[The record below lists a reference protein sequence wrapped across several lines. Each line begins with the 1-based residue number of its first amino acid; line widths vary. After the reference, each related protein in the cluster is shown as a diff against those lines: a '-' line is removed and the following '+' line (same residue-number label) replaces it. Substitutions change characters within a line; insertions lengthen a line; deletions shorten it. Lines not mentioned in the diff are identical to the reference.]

1 MSPAA
6 SVEFETT
13 TMKRYFHEEL
23 AELRKH
29 LILMGERSIDSVRL
43 AMQALLADDVSMAGQ
58 VIALDDEIDRLEV
71 LIDAECVRYITLRQP
86 MATDVRLMTVAMKA
100 NHELERAGD
109 EATSIAKRARRLAS
123 HGKVDEFFNIP
134 RMGDLALEQLRDAM
148 DSFIAEDC
156 EKALRVP
163 RRDKEIDDLNRE
175 NYVKFTDKISGHPET
190 SHAVIEL
197 IFISKSLE
205 RIADHATNIA
215 EEVVYLLKG
224 EDVRHTPEVRR
235 SVM

>member
-1 MSPAA
+1 
-6 SVEFETT
+6 
-13 TMKRYFHEEL
+13 MKRYFHHEL
-23 AELRKH
+23 EDLRKH
-29 LILMGERSIDSVRL
+29 LILMGERTIDSVRL

-86 MATDVRLMTVAMKA
+86 VAHDVRLMTVAMKA

-109 EATSIAKRARRLAS
+109 EATSIAKRARRLAEF
-123 HGKVDEFFNIP
+123 GKVDDFFNIP

-148 DSFIAEDC
+148 DSFIAEDAD
-156 EKALRVP
+156 KAILVP
-163 RRDKEIDDLNRE
+163 RRDKEVDDLNRE
-175 NYVKFTDKISGHPET
+175 NYVRITDKISAHPET
-190 SHAVIEL
+190 SHANIEL

>member
-1 MSPAA
+1 M
-6 SVEFETT
+6 T
-13 TMKRYFHEEL
+13 RYFHHEL
-23 AELRKH
+23 DDLRKH
-29 LILMGERSIDSVRL
+29 LILMGERTIDAVRL
-43 AMQALLADDVSMAGQ
+43 AMQALLSDDVSMAGQ

-86 MATDVRLMTVAMKA
+86 VAQDVRLMTVAMKA

-109 EATSIAKRARRLAS
+109 EATSIAKRSRRLAQF
-123 HGKVDEFFNIP
+123 GKVEDFHNIP

-148 DSFIAEDC
+148 DAFIAEDFA
-156 EKALRVP
+156 KAMNVP
-163 RRDKEIDDLNRE
+163 RRDKEVDDLNRD
-175 NYVKFTDKISGHPET
+175 NYVRLTDKISLHPET
-190 SHAVIEL
+190 SHATIEL

-235 SVM
+235 TAM

>member
-1 MSPAA
+1 
-6 SVEFETT
+6 
-13 TMKRYFHEEL
+13 MKRYFHHEL
-23 AELRKH
+23 EDLRKH
-29 LILMGERSIDSVRL
+29 LILMGERSIDAVRL

-86 MATDVRLMTVAMKA
+86 VAHDVRLMTVAMKA
-100 NHELERAGD
+100 NHELERVGD
-109 EATSIAKRARRLAS
+109 EATSIAKRARRLAEF
-123 HGKVDEFFNIP
+123 GKVDEFHNIP

-148 DSFIAEDC
+148 DAFITENVD
-156 EKALRVP
+156 KALLVP
-163 RRDKEIDDLNRE
+163 RRDKEVDDLNRD
-175 NYVKFTDKISGHPET
+175 NYVKFTDKISAHSDT
-190 SHAVIEL
+190 SHATIEL

-235 SVM
+235 TAM

>member
-1 MSPAA
+1 
-6 SVEFETT
+6 
-13 TMKRYFHEEL
+13 MKRYFHHEL
-23 AELRKH
+23 EDLRKH
-29 LILMGERSIDSVRL
+29 LILMGERTIDSVRM
-43 AMQALLADDVSMAGQ
+43 AMQALLADDISMAGQ

-86 MATDVRLMTVAMKA
+86 VAQDVRLMTVAMKT

-109 EATSIAKRARRLAS
+109 EATSIAKRARRLAQY
-123 HGKVDEFFNIP
+123 GKVDDFYNIP

-148 DSFIAEDC
+148 DAFITENF
-156 EKALRVP
+156 EKAMLVP
-163 RRDKEIDDLNRE
+163 KRDKEVDDLNRD
-175 NYVKFTDKISGHPET
+175 NYVKLTDKISLHPDI
-190 SHAVIEL
+190 SRASIEL
-197 IFISKSLE
+197 VFISKSLE

-224 EDVRHTPEVRR
+224 ADVRHTPEVKR